1 MQKDW
6 EGSLVIGLYEK
17 EMQVTVE
24 TTEASLY

>member
-17 EMQVTVE
+17 KMQVTVE